1 MVRTILHVDL
11 NNFYASVEC
20 ILNPA
25 LKGKNVGVCGSIENR
40 HGIILA
46 KSEGAKK
53 LGVKT
58 GMVIKDAIK
67 LCPDLVLVKA
77 NHKNYITYS
86 NIVRNIYKKYSDKI
100 EAFGIDECWIDCTA
114 SIKMFGSGE
123 EIANKIRNE
132 VREKT
137 GLTVSV
143 GVSFNKVF
151 SKLGSDLKKPDGT
164 TVISYENFKEIVWKL
179 PISNLLFVGKH
190 TTEKFNKINV
200 KTIGDLAQIN
210 TDYLIKKFGKWG
222 TTLQDYALG
231 KDDSEVLIDDEIDV
245 VKSVGNSM
253 TSYRD
258 IVTFDDALIMFNVLA
273 ESVSTRL
280 IDLNVGKASTLSI
293 YVRFSNL
300 ESFTRQCKLKTPSN
314 LTEDFKNTA
323 FELFKKEFKGNF
335 IIRTLG
341 ISVSNFQSQE
351 QQISIDDENYQKKS
365 KLNSAIMSIKSKY
378 GVDSV
383 QKGILLRDKK
393 LLKEDP
399 KNDNAIHPQGHI

>member
-1 MVRTILHVDL
+1 MLRTILHVDL

-20 ILNPA
+20 ILNPT
-25 LKGKNVGVCGSIENR
+25 LKGKNVGVCGSVENR

-58 GMVIKDAIK
+58 GMVIKDALK

-77 NHKNYITYS
+77 NHKNYLTYS
-86 NIVRNIYKKYSDKI
+86 NIVKNIYRKYTDKI
-100 EAFGIDECWIDCTA
+100 ESFGIDECWLDCT
-114 SIKMFGSGE
+114 SSTKMFGNGE
-123 EIANKIRNE
+123 EIANNIRAE
-132 VREKT
+132 VKNKT
-137 GLTVSV
+137 GLTVSI

-151 SKLGSDLKKPDGT
+151 AKLGSDLKKPDGT

-190 TTEKFNKINV
+190 TNEKFSKINV

-210 TDYLIKKFGKWG
+210 TSYLVKHFGKWG
-222 TTLQDYALG
+222 KVLQEYALG
-231 KDDSEVLIDDEIDV
+231 KDSSEVLYDDESDV

-253 TSYRD
+253 TCYRD
-258 IVTFDDALIMFNVLA
+258 ILTYDDALIVFNVLA

-280 IDLNVGKASTLSI
+280 IDLNIGKATSLSI

-300 ESFTRQCKLKTPSN
+300 ESITRQCKLNFPSC
-314 LTEDFKNTA
+314 LAEDFKNTA
-323 FELFKKEFKGNF
+323 FELFKKEFKSGF

-341 ISVSNFQSQE
+341 ISVSNFTNGEIQLSF
-351 QQISIDDENYQKKS
+351 DDNENEKKS
-365 KLNSAIMSIKSKY
+365 KLSDAILSIKHKY
-378 GVDSV
+378 GVESL
-383 QKGILLRDKK
+383 QKGILLKDKK
-393 LLKEDP
+393 LSKEDP
-399 KNDNAIHPQGHI
+399 KTDNAIHPQGHI